1 MNPRLGFRP
10 RILAAAVLVVAAA
23 VPVSAQVDPL
33 LFLKTAPPNV
43 ISSSIRRSRMQ
54 RSAPTEPGDRCHVA
68 RDQPLL
74 RSVHLHEE
82 RRRIRSGSTSIGVTD
97 ANTDA
102 SYRRRYNNLEFTSSG
117 IGDKFTAS
125 TIQTAGDRT
134 ALFALFEAQTRL
146 AVARAALYQAVDENK
161 TVARF
166 GLVKMR
172 QTNPGFGRSGKC
184 RPVWRSPTRASNQSE
199 SGSLWRPMANVP
211 GDRRRHEQR
220 RVELRPASSWPKRT
234 SRPPPT

>member
-43 ISSSIRRSRMQ
+43 ILVVDTAHRMQ
-54 RSAPTEPGDRCHVA
+54 RSAPTEPGDRRHVA

-82 RRRIRSGSTSIGVTD
+82 RPRIRSGSRASVSPMRTPIT
-97 ANTDA
+97 
-102 SYRRRYNNLEFTSSG
+102 SYRRRYNNLEFASSG
-117 IGDKFTAS
+117 GDKFTAS
-125 TIQTAGDRT
+125 TIQTVGDRT
-134 ALFALFEAQTRL
+134 PQLFALFEAQTRL
-146 AVARAALYQAVDENK
+146 AVARAALYQAVDENR

-166 GLVKMR
+166 SLVKMR
-172 QTNPGFGRSGKC
+172 QTNPAVATQGNAGPVAVADTRPADQRVGFAASAAGRSRG
-184 RPVWRSPTRASNQSE
+184 RPSAARTTARPTT
-199 SGSLWRPMANVP
+199 
-211 GDRRRHEQR
+211 
-220 RVELRPASSWPKRT
+220 PASSWPKRT
-234 SRPPPT
+234 SRRPPTS